1 MQIEPGFVALGSSA
15 TVYQNLKTGSFVD
28 HTPKPLF
35 LGGLHLHIK
44 YNIVHLEAD
53 RKNGGHYD
61 NRHRLPHQPKNT
73 RRG

>member
-15 TVYQNLKTGSFVD
+15 TVYQNLKIGSFVD

-44 YNIVHLEAD
+44 YDIMHLEAD
-53 RKNGGHYD
+53 KKIGSMFFNKQRK
-61 NRHRLPHQPKNT
+61 LQCK
-73 RRG
+73 